1 VELGR
6 TLGLQPA
13 RLTSESDKM
22 VRVIELATGLSFA
35 PAERLR
41 MLWGQPH
48 LQLQGTGTT
57 YRLTLDCAERQRRHL
72 RRVYELAT
80 STGSQFVV
88 FPEFSMP
95 LDMVAETDLAISA
108 PGWPRN
114 SIFAVGLAPASVD
127 EFRSLATHENVIA
140 ATPIPEGSPAEFVNS
155 CCIWLTRSDGSVSKV
170 LQAKLKPSRPEQAT
184 QGMYEGDIVYLL
196 RSDLLNFVFLICF
209 DCIGIRLT
217 ELVSA
222 LTHEVRDGD
231 SKNLQLLT
239 VLEHNP
245 RPEHGDFLGFAEHLI
260 VPGTSKLNT
269 GLNTAVAFVNS
280 AHAKSGRTVTADF
293 GRSAICYL
301 RRPNW
306 NAPGATGPL
315 NVIPSTF
322 ALENTGNTL
331 VRIRFR
337 EDGPALH
344 TFTYFIPSLLGP
356 GAGET
361 KYPIQEAHYC
371 KLEPDG
377 AVSGGRPIAALKK
390 VVADWL
396 GTAPQ
401 SGDAR
406 FEGSNKEVTR
416 ELRSSF
422 TQFTELVAG
431 CGGDRLEAAITLLL
445 SSYVD
450 AARPG
455 KYNPDWW
462 QSSPD
467 NWVIDSHGQ
476 GILELASVCA
486 LLGLLSTVELQAC
499 DPSHT
504 CKLGQLL
511 VTVLDGNNIKSC
523 FHMRDVYLRWLKRM
537 AWGETIGAKTL
548 VVLARTSHMRPHL
561 KAIPMDLTFATP
573 DSTELESL
581 PAALRPS
588 QQSIMNSDAS
598 VFWIS
603 VNTLRDALT
612 QNTVEA
618 VQSQLRGALEFN

>member
-1 VELGR
+1 
-6 TLGLQPA
+6 
-13 RLTSESDKM
+13 M
-22 VRVIELATGLSFA
+22 VKVIEVATGLSFG
-35 PAERLR
+35 PIERLL
-41 MLWGQPH
+41 MIWGQPH
-48 LQLQGTGTT
+48 LQLQGTGTSF
-57 YRLTLDCAERQRRHL
+57 RLTPDCAERQTRHL
-72 RRVYELAT
+72 RRVYELAK

-88 FPEFSMP
+88 FPEFSIP
-95 LDMVAETDLAISA
+95 LAMISETDLAMSA
-108 PGWPRN
+108 AEWPRN
-114 SIFAVGLAPASVD
+114 SMFAAGLAPTSVD
-127 EFRSLATHENVIA
+127 EFKSLATQENVIA
-140 ATPIPEGSPAEFVNS
+140 ATPIPVGSTAEFVNC
-155 CCIWLTRSDGSVSKV
+155 CCIWLKRSDGMVRKV

-184 QGMYEGDIVYLL
+184 QGMYEGDSVYLL

-231 SKNLQLLT
+231 SKNLGLLT
-239 VLEHNP
+239 VLEHNN
-245 RPEHGDFLGFAEHLI
+245 RPEHGDFLSFAEHLI
-260 VPGTSKLNT
+260 VPGTSKLST

-280 AHAKSGRTVTADF
+280 AHSKSGRTVSADF

-306 NAPGATGPL
+306 NAPGAAGPL

-344 TFTYFIPSLLGP
+344 TFTYFIPSRLGP

-361 KYPIQEAHYC
+361 KYPIQEAHYS

-377 AVSGGRPIAALKK
+377 AVSAGRSIAALKK

-401 SGDAR
+401 AGDAR
-406 FEGSNKEVTR
+406 FEGSKKEVTV
-416 ELRSSF
+416 ELRRSLSRF
-422 TQFTELVAG
+422 MEQVSG
-431 CGGDRLEAAITLLL
+431 CEGDRLEAVITLLL

-462 QSSPD
+462 QNSPD
-467 NWVIDSHGQ
+467 NWVIEGHGQ

-486 LLGLLSTVELQAC
+486 LLGLVSTIELQGC

-511 VTVLDGNNIKSC
+511 ITVLDGNNVKSC
-523 FHMRDVYLRWLKRM
+523 FHMRDAYLRWLKGM
-537 AWGETIGAKTL
+537 AWGETIGAKTV

-588 QQSIMNSDAS
+588 RESIMNSDVS
-598 VFWIS
+598 VFWIAA
-603 VNTLRDALT
+603 NTLRDALT
-612 QNTVEA
+612 QNTVEN
-618 VQSQLRGALEFN
+618 VRSQLRGALELN